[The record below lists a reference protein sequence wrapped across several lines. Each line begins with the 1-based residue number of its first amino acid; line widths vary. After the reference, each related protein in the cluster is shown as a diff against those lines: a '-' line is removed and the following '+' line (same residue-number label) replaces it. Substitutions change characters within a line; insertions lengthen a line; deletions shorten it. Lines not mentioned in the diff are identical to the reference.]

1 MVLIDVY
8 HTCVLSSSFTLGTLL
23 SPVYVPPFRQAAN
36 SEAADMLEDL
46 AKLCAVR
53 GGDGSVFKERGFK
66 NAAGVL
72 RRLGTQITNIQQ
84 LKVCDG
90 LFQSVL
96 NYVQTLTTI
105 GFDR

>member
-8 HTCVLSSSFTLGTLL
+8 TCASSSSSHLQLL
-23 SPVYVPPFRQAAN
+23 SLLFTFSPFRQATN
-36 SEAADMLEDL
+36 SEAADRLEDL

-72 RRLGTQITNIQQ
+72 RRLGVQITNIQQ
-84 LKVCDG
+84 LKV
-90 LFQSVL
+90 
-96 NYVQTLTTI
+96 
-105 GFDR
+105 